1 MDWHGWSGLTHRCH
15 DFCRLHKP
23 KPPNDGFPI
32 RTGLRVVV
40 GEDQPEQVLQD
51 VLTVILLID
60 CQFNGWIKMF
70 TSQFHHRST
79 HISHLRS
86 QWKIWFTAI
95 FSISKYED
103 YPILKAQW
111 VIHPHLKLTG
121 LLPET
126 DFLPPEC
133 EWVTCTTQEISS
145 LKPRCLGE
153 KKNTPSRSFKKST
166 GHPWI
171 GTFVDLFLDSQSGIY
186 TNYVKIKN
194 YTTYIS
200 IIANRNICM
209 YVCIYIYMYIYII
222 IYNHISYIHTW
233 WFIPLSK

>member
-51 VLTVILLID
+51 VLTVILVID
-60 CQFNGWIKMF
+60 CQFSGWIKMF

-133 EWVTCTTQEISS
+133 EWVTCTTHRDLQPKAT
-145 LKPRCLGE
+145 LFGE
-153 KKNTPSRSFKKST
+153 KKHTFKILQEVNWSPVDWYFCWFVFWFTKWDLYQLRKDQELYHVYIHNCKSE
-166 GHPWI
+166 
-171 GTFVDLFLDSQSGIY
+171 Y
-186 TNYVKIKN
+186 
-194 YTTYIS
+194 
-200 IIANRNICM
+200 M
-209 YVCIYIYMYIYII
+209 YVYIYMYIYNHIQSYI
-222 IYNHISYIHTW
+222 IYTYLVVHPT
-233 WFIPLSK
+233 